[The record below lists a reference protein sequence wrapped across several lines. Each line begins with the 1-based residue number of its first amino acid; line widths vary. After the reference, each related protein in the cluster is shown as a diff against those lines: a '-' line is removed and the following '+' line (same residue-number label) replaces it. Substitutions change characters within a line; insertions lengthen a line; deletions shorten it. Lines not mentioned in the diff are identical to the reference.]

1 MYEYFSL
8 VPALTLDP
16 SEATGFARKTV
27 PLDVNF
33 ILPRV
38 LLDVTLVLM
47 GLCTVLALR
56 TINKPGARS
65 TRSARSSS

>member
-1 MYEYFSL
+1 M
-8 VPALTLDP
+8 PP
-16 SEATGFARKTV
+16 M
-27 PLDVNF
+27 PNF
-33 ILPRV
+33 FLPRV

-56 TINKPGARS
+56 TINKPSAADGS